1 MPFFNVFVMSLKT
14 CECINVQYVSN
25 FIKYKILAN
34 TENFIDVLIC
44 TQIIEKV
51 DS

>member
-1 MPFFNVFVMSLKT
+1 MSLKT
-14 CECINVQYVSN
+14 CECINVQYVS